1 MMLRSV
7 FTITFIDCIVFA
19 LLLLVAHA
27 LRAPGLDRM
36 GVIIWAIMGRFVII
50 YVFNLALEIA
60 YYFVLKMYLNKLEPM
75 LVKYILFMLIFAV
88 IFSLSRDKSM
98 SLYEAVISLLSSWV
112 PYVMVFI
119 PIGVSYYLYYILK
132 RR

>member
-1 MMLRSV
+1 
-7 FTITFIDCIVFA
+7 
-19 LLLLVAHA
+19 
-27 LRAPGLDRM
+27 
-36 GVIIWAIMGRFVII
+36 
-50 YVFNLALEIA
+50 
-60 YYFVLKMYLNKLEPM
+60 MYLNKLEPM